1 MNETANRLHEALARA
16 DMLPTELARL
26 IGVSDASISQQ
37 LKGKHGISKK
47 TAEKMAK
54 ALNVSP
60 LWLMGYDVGMS
71 PERDGLPIIGKICAG
86 NGIPA
91 EQTDGTFHITT
102 ETQAD
107 FCLYVQGDSMTDADI
122 YDGDVAFIRK
132 HQEFKNGGIYA
143 VLIIGE
149 DTASIKRV
157 FEQGTSLI
165 LSPCNP
171 RYAPEIKR
179 KVDAVIMG
187 EVVGVYHKIKS
198 ETADAIQSR

>member
-1 MNETANRLHEALARA
+1 MTETAKRLRMAIDKAGITPA
-16 DMLPTELARL
+16 ELARRV
-26 IGVSDASISQQ
+26 GTSDATISQQ
-37 LKGKHGISKK
+37 LNGKNKISNKY
-47 TAEKMAK
+47 AEKMGAV
-54 ALNVSP
+54 LGVSP
-60 LWLMGYDVGMS
+60 LWLMGYDVGMAR
-71 PERDGLPIIGKICAG
+71 ERDGLPIIGKICAG

>member
-1 MNETANRLHEALARA
+1 MSKTSDRLREAIILKDITPA
-16 DMLPTELARL
+16 ELARRV
-26 IGVSDASISQQ
+26 GTSDATISQQ
-37 LKGKHGISKK
+37 LSGKHGISAKF
-47 TAEKMAK
+47 AEKIGEV
-54 ALNVSP
+54 LGVNP
-60 LWLMGYDVGMS
+60 LWLLGYDAPMGR
-71 PERDGLPIIGKICAG
+71 ECDGLPIVGKICAG
-86 NGIPA
+86 NGVPA
-91 EQTDGTFHITT
+91 EQTSGTFHITT

-107 FCLYVQGDSMTDADI
+107 FCLYVQGDSMKDAEI

-132 HQEFKNGGIYA
+132 NTEFRNGGIYA

-171 RYAPEIKR
+171 RYAPEIRR
-179 KVDAVIMG
+179 KVDTVIMG

-198 ETADAIQSR
+198 ETADAKQSR

>member
-1 MNETANRLHEALARA
+1 MTETAKRLRMAIDKAGITPA
-16 DMLPTELARL
+16 ELARRV
-26 IGVSDASISQQ
+26 GTSDATISQQ
-37 LKGKHGISKK
+37 LNGKNKISNKY
-47 TAEKMAK
+47 AEKMGAV
-54 ALNVSP
+54 LGVSP
-60 LWLMGYDVGMS
+60 LWLMGYDVGMAR
-71 PERDGLPIIGKICAG
+71 ERDGLPIIGKICAG

-122 YDGDVAFIRK
+122 YDGDVAFVRK

>member
-1 MNETANRLHEALARA
+1 MTETAKRLRMAIDKAGITPA
-16 DMLPTELARL
+16 ELARRV
-26 IGVSDASISQQ
+26 GTSDATISQQ
-37 LKGKHGISKK
+37 LNGKNKISNKY
-47 TAEKMAK
+47 AEKMGAV
-54 ALNVSP
+54 LGVSP
-60 LWLMGYDVGMS
+60 LWLMGYDVGMAR
-71 PERDGLPIIGKICAG
+71 ERDGLPIIGKICAG

-171 RYAPEIKR
+171 CYAPEIKR
-179 KVDAVIMG
+179 KVDTVIMG